1 MVVGKNE
8 ESRNLGVLL
17 GLRDFF
23 LSQVV
28 GHPEGGAGLGGE
40 LVVAV
45 DGGLREVFPELMQEG
60 SEGVALLGG
69 AGVLGGAP
77 VFGKASDVADAYA
90 VGIVTLAMGSCLV
103 EGAADV
109 DAAIAIDDVV
119 IAYLAETSGA
129 MPAVDVGNGVVTSFG
144 GGTAMDDDLGDLSHR
159 FFEHGLN
166 G

>member
-23 LSQVV
+23 VSQVV
-28 GHPEGGAGLGGE
+28 GHPEGGAGLRGE

-45 DGGLREVFPELMQEG
+45 DGGLRVVFPELMQEG

-77 VFGKASDVADAYA
+77 VLGKASDVADAYA
-90 VGIVTLAMGSCLV
+90 VGIVTLAMGSCFV

-159 FFEHGLN
+159 TFF
-166 G
+166 